1 LSALASQPAS
11 FISAALGADAERPSD
26 IASERIL
33 DAALELS
40 VASGIRN
47 LTIDDVARR
56 AGVGRMTVY
65 RRFGDRPGLLDSLAA
80 REGRRCLDELAAA
93 SDPEAPLAEQITQGF
108 VAALRIARE
117 HPLLARM
124 SRHEPETF
132 LESLI
137 ANDSAVFKMARAF
150 AAERIGQAPDG
161 PMGAEAEAAAEI
173 LIRLTFSFVLI
184 ADTVLPLDDPAK
196 AREVAA
202 RLLAP
207 VARARS

>member
-1 LSALASQPAS
+1 MSAATSKPAA
-11 FISAALGADAERPSD
+11 FLSAALSRESGAHADATSG
-26 IASERIL
+26 RIL

-56 AGVGRMTVY
+56 ARVGRMTVY
-65 RRFGDRPGLLDSLAA
+65 RRFGGKAGLLDALAG

-93 SDPEAPLAEQITQGF
+93 SDPEAPLAEQITEGF
-108 VAALRIARE
+108 VTALRIARE

-137 ANDSAVFKMARAF
+137 ASDSAVFKMARAF
-150 AAERIGQAPDG
+150 AAARLSQAPGG
-161 PMGAEAEAAAEI
+161 PQGAEAEAAAEA

-184 ADTVLPLDDPAK
+184 SDTVLPLDDPAR
-196 AREVAA
+196 AREVAG

-207 VARARS
+207 IAGA